1 MQKAFVNEMTWLR
14 MSQSGLAEDFHRKY
28 EKALEEV
35 SSQLGKHHPL
45 YIGGEPVYSNAG
57 EFVDRSPIDTRII
70 IGYFQK
76 AQREHVRKAIESAK
90 EGFEYWGYLDWRKR
104 VEIVRRAADIMSDE
118 KFILAATITLENG
131 KNRFEAM
138 ADVDEAIDYLRYYAY
153 LVESNDG
160 FVKKMG
166 SVYPGERAISV
177 MKPYGVWAIIS
188 PFNFPLAILVGMS
201 SGALVTGNTLV
212 LKPASD
218 TPYIALKY
226 YEILIRAGVP
236 KNVVNYITG
245 SGRDVQDEFL
255 ENENL
260 MGIAFTGSWE
270 VGSMLYA
277 RFSSKAPR
285 PFIAEMG
292 GKNATIVTESA
303 NIEKAVE
310 GVIRGAFGYGGQ
322 KCSATSRLLVHR
334 NIKDRFLKRL
344 LERLPEFKVGDPRRR
359 DVFMGPLINER
370 ALNSYVEYVELAKK
384 DGKVLYGGRVLK
396 EGELANGFYVEPTV
410 VEGLPREHRLW
421 REELFVPILLVKE
434 FNTLE
439 EAIEMANDSDYGL
452 TAGIFSENK
461 EEIEMFFNKIQAGV
475 VYANRTVG
483 STTGAVVGVQA
494 FGGWKRSGST
504 GKGAGG
510 VYYLYQFM
518 REQSQSTYE

>member
-1 MQKAFVNEMTWLR
+1 MQRAFVNEMTWLR
-14 MSQSGLAEDFHRKY
+14 MSQSALIEDFHRNY
-28 EKALEEV
+28 ERALDDAN
-35 SSQLGKHHPL
+35 SQLGQHHPI
-45 YIGGEPVYSNAG
+45 YIGGEPVYSDVG
-57 EFVDRSPIDTRII
+57 EFVDRSPVDTRII

-76 AQREHVRKAIESAK
+76 AQREHVNRAIESAK
-90 EGFEYWGYLDWRKR
+90 EGFERWGYLDWRKR
-104 VEIVRRAADIMSDE
+104 VEVMRRATDIMSKE
-118 KFILAATITLENG
+118 KFLLAAIMTLENG

-138 ADVDEAIDYLRYYAY
+138 ADVDEAIDYLRYYAH

-166 SVYPGERAISV
+166 SVYPGEHAVSV

-201 SGALVTGNTLV
+201 SGALVTGNTV
-212 LKPASD
+212 ILKPASD

-226 YEILIRAGVP
+226 YEILMKAGVP
-236 KNVVNYITG
+236 KDAVNYVTG
-245 SGRDVQDEFL
+245 SGRDLQDGFL
-255 ENENL
+255 ENEDL
-260 MGIAFTGSWE
+260 MGIAFTGSWD
-270 VGSMLYA
+270 VGSMLYT

-292 GKNATIVTESA
+292 GKNATVVTESA

-310 GVIRGAFGYGGQ
+310 GVIRGAFSYGGQ
-322 KCSATSRLLVHR
+322 KCSATSRLLIHR
-334 NIKDRFLKRL
+334 NIKERFLKRL
-344 LERLPEFKVGDPRRR
+344 LERLPEFKVGDPRKR

-370 ALNSYVEYVELAKK
+370 ALKSYMEYVDLAKK
-384 DGKVLYGGRVLK
+384 DGRILYGGRVLK

-421 REELFVPILLVKE
+421 REELFVPILLVEE
-434 FNTLE
+434 FDTLE
-439 EAIEMANDSDYGL
+439 EAIEIANGSAYGL

-461 EEIEMFFNKIQAGV
+461 EEIKMFFNKIQAGV

>member
-1 MQKAFVNEMTWLR
+1 MERAFVNEMTWLR
-14 MSQSGLAEDFHRKY
+14 MSQSGLTEEFHRKY
-28 EKALEEV
+28 EEALEIV
-35 SSQLGKHHPL
+35 GSQLGQHHPI
-45 YIGGEPVYSNAG
+45 YVGGEPVFSDAG
-57 EFVDRSPIDTRII
+57 EFVDRSPIDTRTV
-70 IGYFQK
+70 IGYFQR
-76 AQREHVRKAIESAK
+76 AQRKHVRMAIESAK
-90 EGFEYWGYLDWRKR
+90 EGFERWGYLDWRKR
-104 VEIVRRAADIMSDE
+104 VGVMRKAADIMSDE
-118 KFILAATITLENG
+118 KFLLAALITLENG

-153 LVESNDG
+153 LMEINDG
-160 FVKKMG
+160 FVKRMG
-166 SVYPGERAISV
+166 SAYPGEHALSV
-177 MKPYGVWAIIS
+177 MKPYGVWAIVS
-188 PFNFPLAILVGMS
+188 PFNFPLAILTGMS
-201 SGALVTGNTLV
+201 SGALVTGNTVV

-218 TPYIALKY
+218 TPYIALRY

-236 KNVVNYITG
+236 KDAVNYVTG
-245 SGRDVQDEFL
+245 SGKELQDEFL
-255 ENENL
+255 ENEDL

-292 GKNATIVTESA
+292 GKNATIITESA
-303 NIEKAVE
+303 DIEKAVE

-322 KCSATSRLLVHR
+322 KCSATSRLLVQR
-334 NIKDRFLKRL
+334 NVKERFLRRL

-370 ALNSYVEYVELAKK
+370 ALKNYIEYVELAKK
-384 DGKVLYGGRVLK
+384 DGRVLYGGKVLK
-396 EGELANGFYVEPTV
+396 DGEFANGYYVEPTI
-410 VEGLPREHRLW
+410 VEGLSREHRLW
-421 REELFVPILLVKE
+421 KEELFVPILLVKE
-434 FNTLE
+434 FDTLE

-452 TAGIFSENK
+452 TAGIFSKNK
-461 EEIEMFFNKIQAGV
+461 DDVKMFFERIQAGV
-475 VYANRTVG
+475 AYANRTVG

-518 REQSQSTYE
+518 REQSQSTYD